1 MSTLEL
7 IGLAVMA
14 SVCGLTW
21 YRGGP
26 LEKRVALAVSTAWI
40 GSTVVDMDWW
50 TGVQWGILVID
61 VALATWLTLLA
72 AGSRR
77 RWPAV
82 AAAGA
87 ILLVITHVA
96 FLISAEMRQAGFFT
110 AYYIWSYL
118 VLGAVLWGGVT
129 ATRPSPV

>member
-14 SVCGLTW
+14 GICGFTW
-21 YRGGP
+21 LRGGP
-26 LEKRVALAVSTAWI
+26 LERRVALAVSAAWI
-40 GSTVVDMDWW
+40 GSTIADMDWW

-61 VALATWLTLLA
+61 VALAVFLCLVA
-72 AGSRR
+72 ARSRR

-87 ILLVITHVA
+87 VLLVITHFA
-96 FLISAEMRQAGFFT
+96 FLISADMRQAGFFT

-118 VLGAVLWGGVT
+118 VLASVLWGGVT
-129 ATRPSPV
+129 ARRAAS